1 MTTQLPT
8 SSHSL
13 TREQLFRRVVEILL
27 AQEKK
32 PLSIAV
38 FGSWARGDNRPDSDL
53 DVLVEYDGIGMYE
66 LIGHWLCLKE
76 ALSMEVDLLTPGSFR
91 KLKYNPSADLVTIY
105 STDFAAEPVYGTR

>member
-1 MTTQLPT
+1 MTTQPPT
-8 SSHSL
+8 SSYSL

-53 DVLVEYDGIGMYE
+53 DVLVEYDGIGLFE
-66 LIGHWLCLKE
+66 IAGHWLCLQKE
-76 ALSMEVDLLTPGSFR
+76 LSMEVDLVTPGSIKR
-91 KLKYNPSADLVTIY
+91 IQASVNRDKVMLYP
-105 STDFAAEPVYGTR
+105 